1 MQPYHLLHKTELKI
15 ERITLRGAN
24 LTELAAVVA
33 DTLSLEREKVLV
45 IDVRDDTVAL
55 DILQERVDA
64 DSIVGKQDLLLRRL
78 SALPGVGITA
88 QTRCSSDGMLG
99 WIAWDEAEGRQAL
112 RHSEKI
118 AAAVR
123 RTLSRRAIVF
133 STGAEVVAGR
143 IQDTNTPAIARRLEA
158 EGYSVTRGATL
169 GDDVDLIFAYL
180 RTAVEDDGYG
190 LVITTGGTGAEDKD
204 CTVEAIQAV
213 DPDAATPVRQARLGG
228 DDCRDPPRL
237 AARAIEP
244 AIPRPSCAARLRR
257 GASRTTRA
265 KHSATVKAAIRR
277 PRRVGEHQDV
287 RAISTSLLT
296 HADWLHD
303 RAQPYRHE
311 RTCHGAR
318 PGFCAQ

>member
-64 DSIVGKQDLLLRRL
+64 GSIVGKQDLLLRRL

-213 DPDAATPVRQARLGG
+213 DPDAATPYICTYQKGVGRHTKDGVRIAVGQ
-228 DDCRDPPRL
+228 L
-237 AARAIEP
+237 ADSLIVALPGPTDE
-244 AIPRPSCAARLRR
+244 
-257 GASRTTRA
+257 
-265 KHSATVKAAIRR
+265 
-277 PRRVGEHQDV
+277 V
-287 RAISTSLLT
+287 RASLDVLVAGLQSGFGRRDLAET
-296 HADWLHD
+296 IAETLRALLRARSSQPSHAHH
-303 RAQPYRHE
+303 AQ
-311 RTCHGAR
+311 HG
-318 PGFCAQ
+318 

>member
-213 DPDAATPVRQARLGG
+213 DPDAATPYICTYQKGVGRHTKDGVRIAVGQ
-228 DDCRDPPRL
+228 L
-237 AARAIEP
+237 ADSLIVALPGPTDE
-244 AIPRPSCAARLRR
+244 
-257 GASRTTRA
+257 
-265 KHSATVKAAIRR
+265 
-277 PRRVGEHQDV
+277 V
-287 RAISTSLLT
+287 RASLDVLVAGLQSGFGRRDLAET
-296 HADWLHD
+296 IAETLRALLRARSSQPSHAHH
-303 RAQPYRHE
+303 AQ
-311 RTCHGAR
+311 HG
-318 PGFCAQ
+318 

>member
-64 DSIVGKQDLLLRRL
+64 DSIVGRQDLLLRRL

-213 DPDAATPVRQARLGG
+213 DPDAATPYICTYQKGVGRHTKDGVRIAVGQ
-228 DDCRDPPRL
+228 L
-237 AARAIEP
+237 ADSLIVALPGPTDE
-244 AIPRPSCAARLRR
+244 
-257 GASRTTRA
+257 
-265 KHSATVKAAIRR
+265 
-277 PRRVGEHQDV
+277 V
-287 RAISTSLLT
+287 RASLDVLVAGLQSGFGRRDLAET
-296 HADWLHD
+296 IAVTLRALLRARSSQPSHAHH
-303 RAQPYRHE
+303 AQ
-311 RTCHGAR
+311 HG
-318 PGFCAQ
+318 

>member
-213 DPDAATPVRQARLGG
+213 DPDAATPYICTYQKGVGRHTKDGVRIAVGQ
-228 DDCRDPPRL
+228 L
-237 AARAIEP
+237 ADSLIVALPGPTDE
-244 AIPRPSCAARLRR
+244 
-257 GASRTTRA
+257 
-265 KHSATVKAAIRR
+265 
-277 PRRVGEHQDV
+277 V
-287 RAISTSLLT
+287 RASLDVLVAGLQSGFGRRDLAET
-296 HADWLHD
+296 IAVTLRALLRARSSQPSHAHH
-303 RAQPYRHE
+303 AQ
-311 RTCHGAR
+311 HG
-318 PGFCAQ
+318 